1 MDPTATDILSL
12 LEQLDDEVDDL
23 EDSLAPVL
31 ETGISDT
38 ASKLP
43 LLDKAKLYVLVTYAV
58 ESILF
63 CKLLFHFTLIFTN
76 CSVSAYLR
84 LNGVKA
90 REHPVFLEL
99 TRVKQYFDKL
109 KEAENP
115 TPKQPELTLDKNAA
129 GRFIRAGLVSS
140 QCPSQLVN
148 VLTDPKS
155 GNSKLDLERAEKL
168 ARERVHIKFN
178 SSEKKSEAP
187 AATKAAVP
195 SGPSSPSSDDS
206 ESDSPKESVKEKSK
220 PSKKRKAAALET
232 EVASGDKGTTSSSQQ
247 DSSKSTKKR
256 KDKKNKSQ
264 KKSKGGKK
272 D

>member
-12 LEQLDDEVDDL
+12 LEQLDDEIDDL

-63 CKLLFHFTLIFTN
+63 
-76 CSVSAYLR
+76 SYLR

-90 REHPVFLEL
+90 REHPVFQEL

-115 TPKQPELTLDKNAA
+115 TPKQPGLALDKSAA
-129 GRFIRAGLVSS
+129 GRFIRAGL
-140 QCPSQLVN
+140 
-148 VLTDPKS
+148 S
-155 GNSKLDLERAEKL
+155 GNSKVDLERAEQL
-168 ARERVHIKFN
+168 ARERVRTHIKFN
-178 SSEKKSEAP
+178 KAEQKAEAP
-187 AATKAAVP
+187 AAAKAAVP
-195 SGPSSPSSDDS
+195 SGPSTTSSSDS
-206 ESDSPKESVKEKSK
+206 ESDSPKESMNEKVK

-232 EVASGDKGTTSSSQQ
+232 GEASGDKGATSSSQQ
-247 DSSKSTKKR
+247 DNSKSTKKR

>member
-12 LEQLDDEVDDL
+12 LEQLDDEIDDL

-63 CKLLFHFTLIFTN
+63 CKFLSPFTLIYTN
-76 CSVSAYLR
+76 CSFSAYLR

-115 TPKQPELTLDKNAA
+115 TPKQPGLALDKNAA

-140 QCPSQLVN
+140 QCLPQLVN

-178 SSEKKSEAP
+178 SEKKSEAP

-195 SGPSSPSSDDS
+195 SGPSSQSSDDS
-206 ESDSPKESVKEKSK
+206 ESDSPKESGKEKSK
-220 PSKKRKAAALET
+220 PSKKRKAAALES
-232 EVASGDKGTTSSSQQ
+232 EVASGDKGATSSSQQ
-247 DSSKSTKKR
+247 DSSKSGKKR

>member
-12 LEQLDDEVDDL
+12 LEQLDDEIDDL

-63 CKLLFHFTLIFTN
+63 
-76 CSVSAYLR
+76 SYLR

-115 TPKQPELTLDKNAA
+115 TPKQPGLTLDKNAA
-129 GRFIRAGLVSS
+129 GRFIRAGL
-140 QCPSQLVN
+140 
-148 VLTDPKS
+148 S

-178 SSEKKSEAP
+178 SSEKKIEASP

-206 ESDSPKESVKEKSK
+206 ESDSPKEPVKEKSK

-232 EVASGDKGTTSSSQQ
+232 EVASGDKEATSSSQQ
-247 DSSKSTKKR
+247 DSSQSTKKR